1 MKIWNISY
9 ITFIEIKSITK
20 LDYYVLLLII
30 RQFIK

>member
-30 RQFIK
+30 CQFIK